1 MRYCSLI
8 FSLSLSLFPPFLS
21 SLTCWSEFLRN
32 SWNASWKPSWKPTGL
47 WLFMD
52 NSRRAALSKSTT
64 FQHEIDIK
72 LENESNPRQKG
83 STHSFL
89 FKKKIKI
96 KIKNNSKEKKQ
107 LCSIVNSFP
116 LWASSVLTLR
126 SVVSVSLHWKMDSHF
141 SLLSFVWLC
150 VSVFLTMSSR
160 CGFEYL
166 WRRKNGYNSFTFNNN
181 IRTLRSCVKWRHWQ
195 MTTKIDSSNNKR
207 IFAVVAVYWSFS
219 RIDYLHGCEGE

>member
-96 KIKNNSKEKKQ
+96 KKKIIVKKKNNFVR
-107 LCSIVNSFP
+107 L
-116 LWASSVLTLR
+116 LTL
-126 SVVSVSLHWKMDSHF
+126 SLSEP
-141 SLLSFVWLC
+141 LLFWHCAQLFPFLYIGKWTVIFLYYYLCDCVWVC
-150 VSVFLTMSSR
+150 F
-160 CGFEYL
+160 
-166 WRRKNGYNSFTFNNN
+166 
-181 IRTLRSCVKWRHWQ
+181 
-195 MTTKIDSSNNKR
+195 
-207 IFAVVAVYWSFS
+207 
-219 RIDYLHGCEGE
+219 

>member
-1 MRYCSLI
+1 MILSAIYGIVNVGDPRSHFKKKKIELLFQFVWWIVSRLWNCSRMALKLYRNKLSDFYGTCGTVPS
-8 FSLSLSLFPPFLS
+8 FSLSLSLSFPPFLS

-89 FKKKIKI
+89 FKKKK
-96 KIKNNSKEKKQ
+96 
-107 LCSIVNSFP
+107 
-116 LWASSVLTLR
+116 
-126 SVVSVSLHWKMDSHF
+126 
-141 SLLSFVWLC
+141 
-150 VSVFLTMSSR
+150 
-160 CGFEYL
+160 
-166 WRRKNGYNSFTFNNN
+166 
-181 IRTLRSCVKWRHWQ
+181 
-195 MTTKIDSSNNKR
+195 
-207 IFAVVAVYWSFS
+207 
-219 RIDYLHGCEGE
+219 